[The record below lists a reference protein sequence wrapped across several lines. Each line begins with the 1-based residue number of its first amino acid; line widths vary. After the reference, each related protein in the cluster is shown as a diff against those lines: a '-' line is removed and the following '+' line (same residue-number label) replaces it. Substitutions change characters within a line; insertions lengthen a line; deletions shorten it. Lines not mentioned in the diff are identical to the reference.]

1 MARYVF
7 VTGGVV
13 SSLGKGLSSASLA
26 SLLQLRGYKVR
37 VRKLDPYLNV
47 DPGTMNPF
55 QHGEVFVTDDG
66 AETDLDLGH
75 YERFLKTKMS
85 KANNFTTGQVYETV
99 LRKERK
105 GDYLGGTVQVIPH
118 ITDEIKR
125 RIYEGAGKSQIAIV
139 EIGGTVGDIES
150 QPFLE
155 SIRQMKLELGAA
167 STLFMHLTLVPF
179 IAVAGE
185 IKTKPT
191 QRSVKEMLSHGLQP
205 DILICR
211 SERELPEEAKKKI
224 ALFTNVEKESV
235 ISMPD
240 AETIYKI
247 PLILNE
253 QRVDNLVVKKLD
265 LKCKKP
271 DLKDWNR
278 VMQAD
283 LNPKGEVNI
292 SMVGKY
298 MDLVDAY
305 KSLNEALVHGGIQQE
320 LRVNINYVDSELLE
334 SSDVQETLGK
344 TDAILVPGGFG
355 ERGIEGM
362 IIAAEYARKEKIPY
376 LGICLGM
383 QVAVIEYARN
393 ILGLKNA
400 HSSEFDKESSHPDSR
415 LAAPEYLTPLTR
427 MVNNSKRAVATHFPA
442 SHTRIHALR
451 LERQSVTYRA
461 RSWRKRWIT

>member
-1 MARYVF
+1 
-7 VTGGVV
+7 
-13 SSLGKGLSSASLA
+13 
-26 SLLQLRGYKVR
+26 
-37 VRKLDPYLNV
+37 
-47 DPGTMNPF
+47 
-55 QHGEVFVTDDG
+55 
-66 AETDLDLGH
+66 
-75 YERFLKTKMS
+75 
-85 KANNFTTGQVYETV
+85 
-99 LRKERK
+99 
-105 GDYLGGTVQVIPH
+105 
-118 ITDEIKR
+118 
-125 RIYEGAGKSQIAIV
+125 
-139 EIGGTVGDIES
+139 DIES

-155 SIRQMKLELGAA
+155 SIRQMKLELGTA

-278 VMQAD
+278 VTQAD
-283 LNPKGEVNI
+283 LNPKGEVTI

-298 MDLVDAY
+298 VDLVDAY

-383 QVAVIEYARN
+383 QVAVIENARN
-393 ILGLKNA
+393 ILGLENA
-400 HSSEFDKESSHPDSR
+400 H
-415 LAAPEYLTPLTR
+415 
-427 MVNNSKRAVATHFPA
+427 
-442 SHTRIHALR
+442 
-451 LERQSVTYRA
+451 
-461 RSWRKRWIT
+461 